1 MIVFFL
7 LLKVANEFRLRLIL
21 YFDSRKKSSC
31 LYLASKFFPDECQP
45 KVEEKNGSEDETE
58 EVTEDEEVEPPSS
71 PEEDFLSNHAV
82 CMCDDDNDLEMALA
96 CQHAYLPDVSSES
109 MRDTIAEFP
118 DHFTTTFSRI
128 EESED
133 DDSAVSVEETDASD
147 LALSMI
153 WTRTTKELDTAPVKR
168 YRLTKRKISVA
179 LCFAMLFAIHTHND
193 NSDDA

>member
-1 MIVFFL
+1 MIVF
-7 LLKVANEFRLRLIL
+7 LKIANEFRLSHIL

-31 LYLASKFFPDECQP
+31 LYLASKFFPEECKP
-45 KVEEKNGSEDETE
+45 NVEETNESDDETE
-58 EVTEDEEVEPPSS
+58 EVTEEEEAEPPSS

-96 CQHAYLPDVSSES
+96 CQHAYLPDVASES
-109 MRDTIAEFP
+109 MRETIAEFP

-128 EESED
+128 TDVED

-153 WTRTTKELDTAPVKR
+153 WTRTTKEPDTVPVKR

-179 LCFAMLFAIHTHND
+179 LCFAMLFAIHTY
-193 NSDDA
+193 SDDSDA